1 MVKDR
6 ILVGRFG
13 APHGA
18 GGELR
23 LTSFT
28 GVPGAIAAYKPL
40 FDESGTRRFSIL
52 NLRPIKQSM
61 FVAKIAGIGDRAS
74 AGALT
79 NAALYVPRAS
89 LPDVENEK
97 FYRAD
102 LIGLA
107 ATNEAGEAFGSV
119 VNVLNFGGGDILE
132 IACSAMSETLLLPFR
147 KEIFPRVD
155 IEAGHLTVVPPSCRR
170 PGSKRNVRSV
180 EGPEGTEGICGGRR
194 FSPCFQRCFQGR
206 SVSRFRAKVWHA
218 DFGASKF
225 GTSVRM
231 GKAAIERLT
240 IRRSAAA
247 PAW

>member
-13 APHGA
+13 APQGV

-52 NLRPIKQSM
+52 CLRPIKHNM
-61 FVAKIAGIGDRAS
+61 FVATIAGVDDRAS

-79 NAALYVPRAS
+79 NANLFVPRAS
-89 LPDVENEK
+89 LPDVEGEE
-97 FYRAD
+97 FYLAD

-107 ATNEAGEAFGSV
+107 ARNEAGEAFGSV

-132 IACSAMSETLLLPFR
+132 ITCPDRSETLLLPFR

-155 IEAGHLTVVPPSCRR
+155 IEAGHLAVVPPF
-170 PGSKRNVRSV
+170 
-180 EGPEGTEGICGGRR
+180 EIE
-194 FSPCFQRCFQGR
+194 
-206 SVSRFRAKVWHA
+206 AKP
-218 DFGASKF
+218 SE
-225 GTSVRM
+225 S
-231 GKAAIERLT
+231 
-240 IRRSAAA
+240 
-247 PAW
+247 

>member
-6 ILVGRFG
+6 VLVGRFG

-28 GVPGAIAAYKPL
+28 GVAGAIAVYKPL
-40 FDESGTRRFSIL
+40 FDESRTRRFSIL
-52 NLRPIKQSM
+52 RLRPIKHNM

-89 LPDVENEK
+89 LPDVEGEE
-97 FYRAD
+97 FYLAD

-107 ATNEAGEAFGSV
+107 AMNEAGEAFGGI
-119 VNVLNFGGGDILE
+119 VNVLNFGAGDILE
-132 IACSAMSETLLLPFR
+132 IAPMGGGETLLLPFR

-155 IEAGHLTVVPPSCRR
+155 IEAGQLTVVPPS
-170 PGSKRNVRSV
+170 
-180 EGPEGTEGICGGRR
+180 GIEAK
-194 FSPCFQRCFQGR
+194 SPQR
-206 SVSRFRAKVWHA
+206 
-218 DFGASKF
+218 
-225 GTSVRM
+225 
-231 GKAAIERLT
+231 
-240 IRRSAAA
+240 
-247 PAW
+247 

>member
-6 ILVGRFG
+6 IQVGRFG

-52 NLRPIKQSM
+52 SLRPIKRNM
-61 FVAKIAGIGDRAS
+61 FVARIAGVDDRAS

-79 NAALYVPRAS
+79 HAALYVSRAS
-89 LPDVENEK
+89 LPDVEGEE
-97 FYRAD
+97 FYRSD

-107 ATNEAGEAFGSV
+107 AMNEAGEAFGNV
-119 VNVLNFGGGDILE
+119 VDVLNFGGGDILE
-132 IACSAMSETLLLPFR
+132 IACPTSSETLLLPFT

-155 IEAGHLTVVPPSCRR
+155 IEAGHLTVVPPLEVDAK
-170 PGSKRNVRSV
+170 P
-180 EGPEGTEGICGGRR
+180 P
-194 FSPCFQRCFQGR
+194 SP
-206 SVSRFRAKVWHA
+206 K
-218 DFGASKF
+218 D
-225 GTSVRM
+225 
-231 GKAAIERLT
+231 
-240 IRRSAAA
+240 
-247 PAW
+247 

>member
-13 APHGA
+13 APHGV
-18 GGELR
+18 GGEMR

-52 NLRPIKQSM
+52 RLRPIKHTM
-61 FVAKIAGIGDRAS
+61 FVAKIAGVADRAS

-79 NAALYVPRAS
+79 NAALYVPRTS
-89 LPDVENEK
+89 LPDVGGEE
-97 FYRAD
+97 FYLAD

-107 ATNEAGEAFGSV
+107 ATNEAGEAFGRV

-132 IACSAMSETLLLPFR
+132 IACPDSCETMLLPFR

-155 IEAGHLTVVPPSCRR
+155 IEAGHVVSVMPP
-170 PGSKRNVRSV
+170 
-180 EGPEGTEGICGGRR
+180 
-194 FSPCFQRCFQGR
+194 
-206 SVSRFRAKVWHA
+206 
-218 DFGASKF
+218 
-225 GTSVRM
+225 
-231 GKAAIERLT
+231 AAIEAKPSER
-240 IRRSAAA
+240 
-247 PAW
+247 